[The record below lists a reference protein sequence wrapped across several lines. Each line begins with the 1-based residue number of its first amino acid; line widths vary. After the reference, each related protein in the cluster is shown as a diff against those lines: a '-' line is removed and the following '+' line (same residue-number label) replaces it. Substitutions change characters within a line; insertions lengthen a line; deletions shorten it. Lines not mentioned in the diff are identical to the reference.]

1 MKILNKQKLEE
12 MHLIID
18 QILVCKIL
26 LFFTNCTANPYY
38 FSVIDATL
46 TSDNPSCF
54 RDNLLEKYKN

>member
-26 LFFTNCTANPYY
+26 LFFTKT
-38 FSVIDATL
+38 VLQIHI
-46 TSDNPSCF
+46 TSQ
-54 RDNLLEKYKN
+54 LLMLLLHQIILHALEIIF

>member
-26 LFFTNCTANPYY
+26 LFFTKT
-38 FSVIDATL
+38 VLQIHI
-46 TSDNPSCF
+46 TSQ
-54 RDNLLEKYKN
+54 LLMLLSHQIILHALEIIF